1 MRPQYKEPKAPDV
14 NIIKIDLLDIISKE
28 FVYKDV
34 EFLKTIVDFHVD
46 KYNNTGNL
54 QKYSLSGYN
63 IFVKPYLIK
72 EIENEIN
79 LIEIK

>member
-1 MRPQYKEPKAPDV
+1 MSFQYKEPKATDL
-14 NIIKIDLLDIISKE
+14 NKIKIDLLYIISKE

-46 KYNNTGNL
+46 KYNDTGNL
-54 QKYSLSGYN
+54 EKYSLSGYN
-63 IFVKPYLIK
+63 IFVRPYLIK